1 MNRFADESECE
12 NFPQS
17 SRRPARPPGRRPGHY
32 AGRSRLAASGGGGCY
47 DCAGRTKRPLSFA
60 GGQGMNPKLMPDK
73 RLWGRRAAMDR
84 IERHYE
90 DLPEDGDT
98 AA

>member
-1 MNRFADESECE
+1 
-12 NFPQS
+12 
-17 SRRPARPPGRRPGHY
+17 
-32 AGRSRLAASGGGGCY
+32 
-47 DCAGRTKRPLSFA
+47 
-60 GGQGMNPKLMPDK
+60 MNPKLMPDK

-84 IERHYE
+84 IERRYE